1 MKKTLTILL
10 LAMLVVSMPI
20 AMAETTTE
28 TIEINIAFVGDPI
41 NDPTNTTMQIWVQGT
56 KLYDD
61 VITSKELSYETTY
74 TYTCSN
80 STIDTST
87 LETNIINAIKAEMAA
102 QNYTVVWNE
111 TTFQQI
117 VNNEVQTAR
126 ADEQA
131 WIENTWMKT
140 QQDYEN
146 VTAERDEWKLEAA
159 RLQTELNQYT
169 GANSIPTQLENKISD
184 LEKTLWAAGAFI
196 LILCIALVYFIL
208 MVVKPGMGRLLK
220 KGGDN

>member
-1 MKKTLTILL
+1 MKKILTILL
-10 LAMLVVSMPI
+10 LAMLVASMPI
-20 AMAETTTE
+20 AIAESQTE
-28 TIEINIAFVGDPI
+28 NVTVLVDNGTLTVIDPYGINPI
-41 NDPTNTTMQIWVQGT
+41 DIGNGIFIIPI
-56 KLYDD
+56 
-61 VITSKELSYETTY
+61 S
-74 TYTCSN
+74 YTCPDCPDCVCPDIN
-80 STIDTST
+80 QTA
-87 LETNIINAIKAEMAA
+87 LLNAIKSEMAA

-111 TTFQQI
+111 TTFREI
-117 VNNEVQTAR
+117 VNNEVQAAR

-131 WIENTWMKT
+131 WIEHTWMKT

-169 GANSIPTQLENKISD
+169 GPNSIPTQLENKISD
-184 LEKTLWAAGAFI
+184 LEKTLWAAGIFI
-196 LILCIALVYFIL
+196 LVLCIALVYFIL

>member
-1 MKKTLTILL
+1 MKKILTILL
-10 LAMLVVSMPI
+10 LAMLVASMPI
-20 AMAETTTE
+20 AMAESQTENVTVFVKNGTLTVIDPDGVSPITTTVDGVF
-28 TIEINIAFVGDPI
+28 IIPVP
-41 NDPTNTTMQIWVQGT
+41 
-56 KLYDD
+56 
-61 VITSKELSYETTY
+61 
-74 TYTCSN
+74 YTCP
-80 STIDTST
+80 DCVCP
-87 LETNIINAIKAEMAA
+87 NINQTALLNAIKSEMAA

-111 TTFQQI
+111 TTFREI
-117 VNNEVQTAR
+117 VNNEVQAAR

-131 WIENTWMKT
+131 WIEHTWMKT

-169 GANSIPTQLENKISD
+169 GPNSIPTQLENKISD
-184 LEKTLWAAGAFI
+184 LEKTLWAAGIFI
-196 LILCIALVYFIL
+196 LVLCIALVYFIL